1 MGLGHGNTPT
11 WLNQTDSG
19 KTWVFANNVVQ
30 SGLVRSFDAG
40 ISASYPGSGTTWTDL
55 TGSGST
61 MTLTNGP
68 TYSSANGGSIL
79 FDGSDDWARTT
90 SNGLGTGNI
99 AHSLE
104 MWVNFTTITP
114 GSRWWLAVI
123 GTYESGGQLHWIGTS
138 ATSTAFGVWSGAVV
152 SPNLLGANQWLH
164 IITTFNGTLLS
175 SYVNGVAG
183 PTNNASFNIS
193 SSTFTIGLRTSQAV
207 ENYYSGKVS
216 AARIY
221 NRALTAAEVSQNFNA
236 LRARFGI

>member
-1 MGLGHGNTPT
+1 VGLGHGNTPT

-68 TYSSANGGSIL
+68 TYSSDGGGSIL
-79 FDGSDDWARTT
+79 FDGSNDWARTN

-99 AHSLE
+99 SHSLE
-104 MWVNFTTITP
+104 MWVNFTVFQPT
-114 GSRWWLAVI
+114 SRWWLAVI
-123 GTYESGGQLHWIGTS
+123 GTYETCGQMLWIG
-138 ATSTAFGVWSGAVV
+138 ASTTPAFGIWCGGVV
-152 SPNLLGANQWLH
+152 APNLLGNNRWLH
-164 IITTFNGTLLS
+164 IVTTFNGSLYS

-183 PTNNASFNIS
+183 PTTNLSFSIS
-193 SSTFTIGLRTSQAV
+193 SSTFTIALSTNQAA
-207 ENYYSGKVS
+207 ENYFSGKVGI
-216 AARIY
+216 ARIY
-221 NRALTAAEVSQNFNA
+221 NRALSAAEILQNFNA
-236 LRARFGI
+236 LRGRYGI